1 MNYNQLKAP
10 STASSVKAAVSVPAS
25 VRLPAFEGGQTP
37 IQRRLPKRGFSNAK
51 FKTTFSTINVSTL
64 DAFEAGTV
72 VTPESLVEC
81 GKVKQMKNG
90 GVKVLGNGEITK
102 ALTVKAHA
110 FSASA
115 KEKIEAAGGTVEV
128 ID

>member
-10 STASSVKAAVSVPAS
+10 STASSVKAAVS
-25 VRLPAFEGGQTP
+25 
-37 IQRRLPKRGFSNAK
+37 
-51 FKTTFSTINVSTL
+51 INVSTL

>member
-1 MNYNQLKAP
+1 MSCSFDVFN
-10 STASSVKAAVSVPAS
+10 SSAYF
-25 VRLPAFEGGQTP
+25 LIAFL
-37 IQRRLPKRGFSNAK
+37 I
-51 FKTTFSTINVSTL
+51 STL

>member
-1 MNYNQLKAP
+1 MSVKCYISVDLLIFSRP
-10 STASSVKAAVSVPAS
+10 STGFS
-25 VRLPAFEGGQTP
+25 